1 MEDPNENWL
10 VKLYYGNKYFFVLMA
25 CGADNGLV
33 IAFINGRYT
42 DLQNSMKW
50 NLLVAITATII
61 CMKQCINIGQWTGS
75 VRKLQNYDLKK
86 QAAR

>member
-10 VKLYYGNKYFFVLMA
+10 VRLYYGNKYFFVLMA

-42 DLQNSMKW
+42 EL
-50 NLLVAITATII
+50 
-61 CMKQCINIGQWTGS
+61 
-75 VRKLQNYDLKK
+75 
-86 QAAR
+86 